1 MHPVLDHIVILV
13 PHQTLKK
20 LPTWI
25 TDNFTVLNGGT
36 HAAGTTENK
45 LIVFQDR
52 TYLEL
57 IAFVEGLDQKR
68 AQHRWGRRSEGHIVD
83 WAMTMFTDDNYPG
96 VGRENPEVEFQQVQ
110 KRVRDSQFRVGYDD
124 PVAGGRTTPAGKV
137 LKWSTSS
144 PGAFKKFYKNGQPA
158 FSGGGLPFWCLDK
171 TPRSWRVPHQDPANV
186 NHPSK
191 VVGIAGVT
199 VLFNDDDLWH
209 WPEKLE
215 GVYDAIANSKP
226 SPTPINEW
234 EFQVPVTSGGRGW
247 ILRLEAVLGRRIPD
261 VSVHL
266 KFFTKGEARK
276 ISGKFIDGHELE
288 FELVKV
294 DE

>member
-13 PHQTLKK
+13 PHQTLQN

-36 HAAGTTENK
+36 HADGTTENK
-45 LIVFQDR
+45 LIVFQDG

-57 IAFVEGLDQKR
+57 IAFVEGLDPEKR

-83 WAMTMFTDDNYPG
+83 WAMSMFSDDDDPG
-96 VGRENPEVEFQQVQ
+96 AGNQDPEGEFQKVQ
-110 KRVRDSQFRVGYDD
+110 KRVRDSQHWIGYED
-124 PVAGGRTTPAGKV
+124 PVVGGRTTPAGKV
-137 LKWSTSS
+137 LEWATSS
-144 PGAFKKFYKNGQPA
+144 PVTFKKHQPA
-158 FSGGGLPFWCLDK
+158 FSVGGLPFWCLDR

-186 NHPSK
+186 NHPSN

-199 VLFNDDDLWH
+199 VLFKDGELWH
-209 WPEKLE
+209 WPEKLTP
-215 GVYDAIANSKP
+215 VYDAIANSNP
-226 SPTPINEW
+226 GSTPVNEW
-234 EFQVPVTSGGRGW
+234 EFQVPVMSGGRGW
-247 ILRLEAVLGRRIPD
+247 IVRLEAVLDRRIPD

-276 ISGKFIDGHELE
+276 ISGTFVDGHELE
-288 FELVKV
+288 FELVKAN
-294 DE
+294 E